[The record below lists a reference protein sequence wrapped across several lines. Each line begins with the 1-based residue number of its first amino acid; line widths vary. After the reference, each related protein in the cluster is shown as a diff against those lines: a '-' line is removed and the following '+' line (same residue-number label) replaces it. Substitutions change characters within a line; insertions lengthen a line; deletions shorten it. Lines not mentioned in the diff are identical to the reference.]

1 MLAGLLAGAD
11 RALARIGRSWHA
23 SCDISLHL
31 SGAGAKR
38 RLDLEQGLAKRS
50 RGKQGVEC
58 RGTFGPFFMPGARF
72 RDGGHNG
79 PETTVGFRVPGRRE
93 RGRRSGRGG
102 IRKKGSRRPTK
113 AEQGG
118 SGILRRTPTSA
129 LATIHCARSV

>member
-1 MLAGLLAGAD
+1 IA
-11 RALARIGRSWHA
+11 RSWHA
-23 SCDISLHL
+23 SCVISRHL

-58 RGTFGPFFMPGARF
+58 RGTFDPFFMPAPRF
-72 RDGGHNG
+72 CDSGHSD
-79 PETTVGFRVPGRRE
+79 PETTVRFRVPGRRE

-129 LATIHCARSV
+129 LATFHCACSV